1 MVNEGD
7 RMISKDDFKLS
18 MDIGGGYY
26 PTVHPDMIKTPVTGV
41 ALGELLCP
49 VPACVNEENPIS
61 GYQHLK
67 YIRYGTSEPFNP
79 DNPEQIIIAFN
90 GECGHDWE
98 LVFETYKGRMKI
110 LILNVED
117 RTR

>member
-1 MVNEGD
+1 
-7 RMISKDDFKLS
+7 MISKDDFKLNINK
-18 MDIGGGYY
+18 DGGDY
-26 PTVHPDMIKTPVTGV
+26 PMPIAHQVMGLPMIDGV

-49 VPACVNEENPIS
+49 VRGCPEQENS
-61 GYQHLK
+61 VSEYQHLK
-67 YIRYGTSEPFNP
+67 YIRYGTAEPFSH
-79 DNPEQIIIAFN
+79 DQPEQIVIAFN